1 MATRR
6 RGVKNTRRRR
16 NLKTSIRKKTYRKK
30 NININKK
37 KNSNKV
43 TRKLGRLHHVGGAG
57 EEDSPIEHEDIKI
70 AENIIEATGLAPEGK
85 SSQQFVEEIEIKL
98 KKEGLLDKHIRPT
111 KLSLY
116 GKLFE
121 YIFAR
126 KDLMLVDKLYND
138 FVTTKDQEKYDVD
151 PKYTT
156 GDGVNAIFKDC
167 YLSLKTK
174 QVLSPGG
181 RFAGY
186 VETGKALTLL
196 DSLKDVVTGILG
208 RHGFKMVLESYLP
221 IRDDSGKLV
230 AVTGQNR
237 SVYDIISNIGIILG
251 EHKGIIL
258 GGYNLE
264 KGIQY
269 LIDSVSD
276 FNKEGSKIL
285 NNSKLTPS
293 DRCSQ
298 LKTLKNKIN
307 DFSKKMAVHGCK
319 VRLDVKA
326 SRECGTFRHDNS
338 TGKKKAKIPQYRI
351 ASSLDVSKLSAED
364 VPLDPASPIVF
375 ESQDHDNDDKRPG
388 LHAQWYIGVS
398 KSHPSRSGRDKQK
411 QNETLNQALKEMG
424 MPNSVAPRSFKS
436 IKSPQ
441 SETKPGAIVRP
452 LSNKPSTSFYR
463 KADEYVLTPRRFKT
477 PTTSRGRGL
486 SRVSEKS
493 GM

>member
-1 MATRR
+1 M
-6 RGVKNTRRRR
+6 
-16 NLKTSIRKKTYRKK
+16 
-30 NININKK
+30 
-37 KNSNKV
+37 
-43 TRKLGRLHHVGGAG
+43 
-57 EEDSPIEHEDIKI
+57 
-70 AENIIEATGLAPEGK
+70 
-85 SSQQFVEEIEIKL
+85 
-98 KKEGLLDKHIRPT
+98 DKHIRPT

-126 KDLMLVDKLYND
+126 KDLMLVDELYND

-151 PKYTT
+151 PKYTM

-174 QVLSPGG
+174 QVLSLGG

-186 VETGKALTLL
+186 VETGKALKLL
-196 DSLKDVVTGILG
+196 DSLKDVVTGILDG
-208 RHGFKMVLESYLP
+208 HGFKMVLESYLP

-237 SVYDIISNIGIILG
+237 SVYDIKDNIGRILG
-251 EHKGIIL
+251 KR
-258 GGYNLE
+258 YNSE

-285 NNSKLTPS
+285 NNPKLNPS
-293 DRCSQ
+293 VRCSQ
-298 LKTLKNKIN
+298 LKLLKNKIN
-307 DFSKKMAVHGCK
+307 DFSRQMAEDECK

-351 ASSLDVSKLSAED
+351 ASSLDVSGLDEGNVK
-364 VPLDPASPIVF
+364 LDPASPIVF
-375 ESQDHDNDDKRPG
+375 ESQDHDNDDKRLG
-388 LHAQWYIGVS
+388 LHERWYIGVS

-463 KADEYVLTPRRFKT
+463 KADEYLTPRRFKT
-477 PTTSRGRGL
+477 PTTSRGKSMGQL
-486 SRVSEKS
+486 SAIGE
-493 GM
+493 

>member
-37 KNSNKV
+37 KISNKV
-43 TRKLGRLHHVGGAG
+43 TRRLGRLHHVGGAG

-126 KDLMLVDKLYND
+126 KDLMLEDKLYNE
-138 FVTTKDQEKYDVD
+138 FVATKGQEKYDVD
-151 PKYTT
+151 PKYTM
-156 GDGVNAIFKDC
+156 GDSVNAIFKDC

-181 RFAGY
+181 KFAGY

-196 DSLKDVVTGILG
+196 DSLKDVVTRGLG

-237 SVYDIISNIGIILG
+237 SVYDIKNNIGRILG
-251 EHKGIIL
+251 EK
-258 GGYNLE
+258 YNSAE
-264 KGIQY
+264 EIQS
-269 LIDSVSD
+269 LIDSVSG
-276 FNKEGSKIL
+276 FNNEGSKIL
-285 NNSKLTPS
+285 NNPKLTPF

-298 LKTLKNKIN
+298 LKLLKNKIN

-351 ASSLDVSKLSAED
+351 ASSLDVSQLIAED
-364 VPLDPASPIVF
+364 VELDPASPIAF
-375 ESQDHDNDDKRPG
+375 DSQDVNDHSGLG
-388 LHAQWYIGVS
+388 LHAKWYTGVATLQ
-398 KSHPSRSGRDKQK
+398 PTRSGREKT
-411 QNETLNQALKEMG
+411 ETFNQVLKEMG
-424 MPNSVAPRSFKS
+424 IHKSVAPRSDIHKSVAPRSFKS

-463 KADEYVLTPRRFKT
+463 KADEYLTPRRFKT
-477 PTTSRGRGL
+477 PTTSRGRRL
-486 SRVSEKS
+486 S
-493 GM
+493 GMEE